1 MPLKNL
7 YKDSSS
13 SPTLSFFP
21 MSQNSMIRE
30 HPGLGTYTA
39 GVYAPRDKLESG
51 TSLVLSEEVVGSRE
65 LTIS

>member
-1 MPLKNL
+1 
-7 YKDSSS
+7 
-13 SPTLSFFP
+13 